1 MLSTIKVHG
10 FLMICLRLARF
21 YDKLSPDMSGNFFRQ
36 ARPACPG
43 LRLVAYAS
51 ESATSSANIAM
62 SILFIS
68 PGNTASALYARSG
81 PGQAGRACLKNGI
94 YTINL
99 KKILLSGI
107 LIVLMAFGCQNATNH
122 ENEARDTMDKQR
134 IELETATFAGG
145 CFWCIESD
153 FEKVDGVVDVISGY
167 TGGHKENP
175 TYESVSS
182 GDTGHVEAVQVHYDP
197 SKVTYKE
204 ILDIFWRHI
213 DPTDPGGQFADR
225 GSQYRTGI
233 FYHNEEQKMQAEQSK
248 EEFNTMRKF
257 EKPVVTEI
265 VQFSKFHRA
274 EEYHQDYYKKNPIK
288 YKYYRFNSDR
298 EKFLRKVWQDSMEG
312 EEMHTKDTKY
322 IKPSDKEVL
331 RQKLTPMQYNVTQED
346 GTEPPFKNEYW
357 DNKTPGIYVDI
368 VSGEPLFS
376 SLDKFDSGTGWP
388 SFTKYL
394 KPDNSVERE
403 DRSRSTLRTEV
414 RSKHGDSHLGHVF
427 TDGPTPTGLRYC
439 INSAALKFIPKE
451 DLEKEGYGE
460 YLKLF
465 EEK

>member
-1 MLSTIKVHG
+1 MILKKTLLLG
-10 FLMICLRLARF
+10 MLMI
-21 YDKLSPDMSGNFFRQ
+21 
-36 ARPACPG
+36 
-43 LRLVAYAS
+43 
-51 ESATSSANIAM
+51 
-62 SILFIS
+62 
-68 PGNTASALYARSG
+68 
-81 PGQAGRACLKNGI
+81 
-94 YTINL
+94 
-99 KKILLSGI
+99 
-107 LIVLMAFGCQNATNH
+107 LMAFGCQNAINH
-122 ENEARDTMDKQR
+122 ENEARDTMGKQR

-197 SKVTYKE
+197 SKVTYKA

-225 GSQYRTGI
+225 GSQYRTAI
-233 FYHNEEQKMQAEQSK
+233 FYHNEKQKMLAEQSK
-248 EEFNTMRKF
+248 KELNKTGKF

-265 VQFSKFHRA
+265 LKFSKFHKA

-298 EKFLRKVWQDSMEG
+298 DKFLRNVWKDSMEG
-312 EEMHTKDTKY
+312 AEMHTKNRSY
-322 IKPSDKEVL
+322 IKPSDEVL

-346 GTEPPFKNEYW
+346 GTEPPFNNEYW
-357 DNKTPGIYVDI
+357 DNKRPGIYVDI

-388 SFTKYL
+388 SFTKPL

-403 DRSRSTLRTEV
+403 DSSLSTLRTEV
-414 RSKHGDSHLGHVF
+414 RSKHGHSHLGHVF
-427 TDGPTPTGLRYC
+427 TDGPMPTGLRYC
-439 INSAALKFIPKE
+439 INSAALQFIPKE
-451 DLEKEGYGE
+451 SLEKEGYGE